1 MPARPSARLEALGT
15 YAFAEVDQAVER
27 LRAEGVD
34 VIDFGVGDPTDPTP
48 ELIRTA
54 GGAAMD
60 TRARS
65 GYPSYIG
72 SPEFRAACAD
82 WMRGRFGVDLNPAD
96 AVTATIGSKEGV
108 FHFPLALVDP
118 GDVVIIPSP
127 GYPPYSRGT
136 QFAGGTPWFYPV
148 DAAHNWLPDLDA
160 IPAEIAEKAR
170 IFWVNYP
177 NSPSGAAAPVS
188 FYEEAAAWCRE
199 HGVVLASDE
208 AYSEFYFGDEAPA
221 TALQAGVD
229 GVVSFFSLSKRS
241 YMTGWRVG
249 WVAGDP
255 DVISL
260 FRKVKTNVDSGTP
273 TFVQDAAVAAL
284 GDEAHVETMRSTVRE
299 KRDVLCA
306 ALREAGLEDCTPD
319 ATLYVWQKVP
329 EGMTSVEFAQRLLDP
344 EIALVTTPGA
354 WISDPLADGTNP
366 GEGYVR
372 FALVPSLDDMK
383 RAADR
388 LRNLKLP

>member
-255 DVISL
+255 DV
-260 FRKVKTNVDSGTP
+260 
-273 TFVQDAAVAAL
+273 
-284 GDEAHVETMRSTVRE
+284 
-299 KRDVLCA
+299 
-306 ALREAGLEDCTPD
+306 
-319 ATLYVWQKVP
+319 
-329 EGMTSVEFAQRLLDP
+329 
-344 EIALVTTPGA
+344 
-354 WISDPLADGTNP
+354 
-366 GEGYVR
+366 
-372 FALVPSLDDMK
+372 
-383 RAADR
+383 
-388 LRNLKLP
+388 

>member
-1 MPARPSARLEALGT
+1 LPARPSARLEALGT